1 MGHKSGLP
9 EAEHT
14 KETCIIV
21 VNVGT
26 VEIGTIVDKV
36 SEVLDIAGDEIED
49 PPSFEPDSA
58 KSFRD
63 KLLET
68 SFFFTK
74 PPSVTQVD
82 PCAFRYSPRGH
93 WVGI

>member
-1 MGHKSGLP
+1 MGLP

-14 KETCIIV
+14 EETCTIV
-21 VNVGT
+21 LNLAT

-49 PPSFEPDSA
+49 PPSFESDSA

-63 KLLET
+63 KRLKT
-68 SFFFTK
+68 SLFFTK
-74 PPSVTQVD
+74 PSSVTQVD